1 MTRKAVAH
9 RAFTDPLPRRSRSA
23 PRNLTKWSRRHLGAL
38 VAAQGWTPERVAEAT
53 GYDVMGLRSA
63 FAGNT
68 IPSLELVIRLHA
80 LLPGVGWDALIDA
93 CKPVLNEYLRKRRE
107 HRNRRPLEVPRA

>member
-1 MTRKAVAH
+1 
-9 RAFTDPLPRRSRSA
+9 
-23 PRNLTKWSRRHLGAL
+23 LTKWSRRYLGAL
-38 VAAQGWTPERVAEAT
+38 VAAHGWTPERVAEAT

-68 IPSLELVIRLHA
+68 LPSLELVIRLHA
-80 LLPGVGWDALIDA
+80 LLLPGVGWDALIEA

-107 HRNRRPLEVPRA
+107 HRHRRPLEVPHA